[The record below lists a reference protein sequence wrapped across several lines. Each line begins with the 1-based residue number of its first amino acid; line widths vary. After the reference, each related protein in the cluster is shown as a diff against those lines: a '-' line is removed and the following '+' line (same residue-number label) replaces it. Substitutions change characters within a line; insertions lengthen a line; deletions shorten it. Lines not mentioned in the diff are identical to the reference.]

1 MSDDIEDAASR
12 YTTHNRTLKPLP
24 RFPTSDAGSFLRM
37 TDFEARLIAHEC
49 RGERGMRTVRYWDG
63 RWRLRTSPD
72 AAARDRGRR
81 GQHFI
86 RDGSLWTS
94 AGVSSG
100 IDLTLA
106 LIEEDFGPRVA
117 IDAARQ
123 MVVFMKRAGG
133 QSQFS
138 VPLAAQTRDH
148 GFVEFHAGMAANLGS
163 DLSVPRLAQHAC
175 MAPRTFARTYLQ
187 KVGSTPAKIGERMR
201 LEAACRTLEE
211 TNLALKSFAVQSGY
225 GDEQKLRRACI

>member
-1 MSDDIEDAASR
+1 
-12 YTTHNRTLKPLP
+12 
-24 RFPTSDAGSFLRM
+24 M
-37 TDFEARLIAHEC
+37 TREEC
-49 RGERGMRTVRYWDG
+49 GPSAIGTADG
-63 RWRLRTSPD
+63 VN
-72 AAARDRGRR
+72 GRR
-81 GQHFI
+81 LTLLPAIEVDADSIFI
-86 RDGSLWTS
+86 RDGSLSTS
-94 AGVSSG
+94 ADVSSG

-106 LIEEDFGPRVA
+106 LIEDDFGPRVA

-175 MAPRTFARTYLQ
+175 MAPRTFARTYVQ
-187 KVGSTPAKIGERMR
+187 KVGSTPAKTVERMR

-225 GDEQKLRRACI
+225 GDEQKLPRACI